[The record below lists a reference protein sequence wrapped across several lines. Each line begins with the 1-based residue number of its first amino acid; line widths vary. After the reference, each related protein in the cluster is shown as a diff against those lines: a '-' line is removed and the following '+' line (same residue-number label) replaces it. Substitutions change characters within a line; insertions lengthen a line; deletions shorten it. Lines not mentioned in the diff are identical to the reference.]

1 MWASGVASVVYR
13 VEEISSE
20 SIADGAVISI
30 SAVLAASLAFA
41 DEDEHLSDLN
51 IPELTAGTT
60 NRKSI
65 TKPTTVISCTERRS
79 MTHLSTTASSIS

>member
-1 MWASGVASVVYR
+1 MWASGVASIVYG
-13 VEEISSE
+13 VEEISNE

-30 SAVLAASLAFA
+30 CAVLAAILAFA

-65 TKPTTVISCTERRS
+65 TKRTTVSVSTERS
-79 MTHLSTTASSIS
+79 SITHLRTTASSIS